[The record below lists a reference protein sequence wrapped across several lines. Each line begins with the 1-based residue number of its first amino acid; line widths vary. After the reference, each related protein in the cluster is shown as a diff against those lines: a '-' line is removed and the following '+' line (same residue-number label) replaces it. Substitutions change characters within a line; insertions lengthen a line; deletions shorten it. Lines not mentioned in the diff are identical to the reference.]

1 MKPNKNLCL
10 LLAMAAS
17 PLLVSAASDER
28 PNIIFLMTDD
38 QGLKSISA
46 LCGDDKIQTPN
57 LDKMVENGV
66 TFENHYATTSI
77 SMASRAI
84 VMTGMYEYKTGCNF
98 LHGSL
103 SPEKFEESYPVILR
117 ENGYFTG
124 FAGKFGYAVSPEEGN
139 DNCNTYDRL
148 PVNAFDVWGGS
159 TGHAEYQTAKNE
171 YMKQYAKEYP
181 HSTRSYGAFARDFID
196 AAQDSGKPF
205 CLSISF
211 KAPHAPRI
219 IDPMFKD
226 VYANTEFTPPP
237 SAEYADELLPMQ
249 AKLGRQ
255 FLTYYGG
262 VMFKDFNKGMQLYST
277 QVYGVDYAVG
287 MIMDK
292 LRETGLDKNTVV
304 IFTSDNGFTF
314 GEHRMGGK
322 VLAYDSNSR
331 IPMIVID
338 PRQSANKGKRVEAI
352 SANIDIA
359 PTILDYAGIKAPKVM
374 DGKSLKSAVATPD
387 SKIHDNL
394 ALINVWGSP
403 GCFSMAVVE
412 DRMKYI
418 YWCFND
424 GMEPTEELF
433 DLNADPMEL
442 NNLSKEADFQKTLK
456 KMRKLYDARLAEW
469 RKNGTD
475 RNDYV
480 PFNTILSRGLDWE
493 SRKKLIPQAF
503 WDSYEETVK
512 KQMKYEGDPYDYEE
526 LVKHRL

>member
-1 MKPNKNLCL
+1 MKTKKLSL
-10 LLAMAAS
+10 LFAIAAL
-17 PLLVSAASDER
+17 PTVVDAASDDR
-28 PNIIFLMTDD
+28 PNILFLMTDD

-46 LCGDDKIQTPN
+46 LCGDDKIKTPN
-57 LDKMVENGV
+57 LDKMVESGV
-66 TFENHYATTSI
+66 TFKNHYATTSI

-98 LHGSL
+98 LHGAL
-103 SPEKFEESYPVILR
+103 SHEKFAESYPVLLR
-117 ENGYFTG
+117 ESGYFTG
-124 FAGKFGYAVSPEEGN
+124 FAGKFGYPVSSEEGD
-139 DNCNTYDRL
+139 DNCHTYDRL
-148 PVNAFDVWGGS
+148 PVDEFDRWGGAIDQS
-159 TGHAEYQTAKNE
+159 DYQTAKNE
-171 YMKQYAKEYP
+171 YMKRYADEYP
-181 HSTRSYGAFARDFID
+181 HSTRSYGAFACDFIEE
-196 AAQDSGKPF
+196 AQEIGKPF

-226 VYANTEFTPPP
+226 IYAETEFTPPP
-237 SAEYADELLPMQ
+237 SAADADELLPMQ

-262 VMFKDFNKGMQLYST
+262 VMFKDFNKSMRLYHT

-292 LRETGLDKNTVV
+292 LKQTGLDKNTVV

-338 PRQSANKGKRVEAI
+338 PRQSENKGKEVEAI

-359 PTILDYAGIKAPKVM
+359 PTILDYAGIKSPKSM
-374 DGKSLKSAVATPD
+374 DGKSIKSAIEG
-387 SKIHDNL
+387 SEKKIHENL

-403 GCFSMAVVE
+403 GCFSMAIVE

-442 NNLSKEADFQKTLK
+442 NNLSKEADYEKTLK

-469 RKNGTD
+469 QKNGTD
-475 RNDYV
+475 RNGYV
-480 PFNTILSRGLDWE
+480 PFYTILKRGLDWE
-493 SRKKLIPQAF
+493 SRKKLISQPF

-512 KQMKYEGDPYDYEE
+512 WQMKYEGDPYDYEE

>member
-1 MKPNKNLCL
+1 MRTKKNLCL
-10 LLAMAAS
+10 MLAMAAS
-17 PLLVSAASDER
+17 PFVANAATDDR

-46 LCGDDKIQTPN
+46 LCGDEKIKTPN
-57 LDKMVENGV
+57 LDKMIENGV
-66 TFENHYATTSI
+66 TFMNHYATTSI

-103 SPEKFEESYPVILR
+103 SPQKFEESYPVILR

-124 FAGKFGYAVSPEEGN
+124 FAGKFGYAVSPEEDV
-139 DNCNTYDRL
+139 DNCSTYDRL
-148 PVNAFDVWGGS
+148 PVDEFDMWGGGVDQS
-159 TGHAEYQTAKNE
+159 DYNTAKNE
-171 YMKQYAKEYP
+171 YMKQYADEYP
-181 HSTRSYGAFARDFID
+181 HSTRSYGAFASDFID
-196 AAQDSGKPF
+196 EAQQSGKPF

-211 KAPHAPRI
+211 KAPHLPRV

-226 VYANTEFTPPP
+226 VYADTEFTPPP
-237 SAEYADELLPMQ
+237 SAELADDLLPMQ

-255 FLTYYGG
+255 YLTYYGG
-262 VMFKDFNKGMQLYST
+262 VMYKDFNKGMQQYHS

-292 LRETGLDKNTVV
+292 LRETGLDENTVV

-331 IPMIVID
+331 IPLIIVD
-338 PRQSANKGKRVEAI
+338 PRQSANSGKRTDAL
-352 SANIDIA
+352 SANIDMA

-374 DGKSLKSAVATPD
+374 DGKSIKSVVESPD
-387 SKIHDNL
+387 SKNHDNI
-394 ALINVWGSP
+394 ALINVWGAP
-403 GCFSMAVVE
+403 GCFSMAIVE
-412 DRMKYI
+412 DKMKYI

-424 GMEPTEELF
+424 GMDSTEELF
-433 DLNADPMEL
+433 DLNADPLEL
-442 NNLSKEADFQKTLK
+442 KDISKEANSQQTMK

-469 RKNGTD
+469 RKNGTK
-475 RNDYV
+475 RNGYM
-480 PFNTILSRGLDWE
+480 PFSTILTRGIEWETREKLIAPQFWE
-493 SRKKLIPQAF
+493 S
-503 WDSYEETVK
+503 YESTVK
-512 KQMKYEGDPYDYEE
+512 GQLKYEGDPYDYEDV
-526 LVKHRL
+526 VKHRL